1 MADDKS
7 ALAGGLEDLFPSLLL
22 PEGFGLPVLAWVRD
36 LFLEEH
42 GLPLPPVPSE
52 LVDQIRALAPGL
64 VTSRDDELGPYYL
77 RPFLDELAKPP
88 EPYILFG
95 TAGHGVG
102 AWAMHYYLVQQGLGL
117 FIQLRFGGAYG
128 DLERERSRVA
138 STFAV
143 AESVVLAPRLRR
155 LPEGQRLVVVASDLA
170 GSRWGVVGPE
180 GSALATTGD
189 PLGDALQ
196 WLDDTADPVIVDGHG
211 LAEARPIPLWG

>member
-1 MADDKS
+1 MADDES
-7 ALAGGLEDLFPSLLL
+7 VVAGGLEDLFPSLLL
-22 PEGFGLPVLAWVRD
+22 PEDFGPPVLAWVRD

-42 GLPLPPVPSE
+42 GLPLPPVPRE
-52 LVDQIRALAPGL
+52 MVDRIRALAPGL
-64 VTSRDDELGPYYL
+64 VTSRDDQLGPYQL

-88 EPYILFG
+88 EPYIVFG
-95 TAGHGVG
+95 TAGHGVS

-117 FIQLRFGGAYG
+117 FIQLSFGGAYG

-155 LPEGQRLVVVASDLA
+155 LPEAQRLVVVASDLA
-170 GSRWGVVGPE
+170 GSRWGVVGPD
-180 GSALATTGD
+180 GSALTTTGD

-196 WLDDTADPVIVDGHG
+196 WLDDTADQVIVDGHG
-211 LAEARPIPLWG
+211 LAEARSMPLWG